1 MGKSLGWGKERG
13 QTEVI
18 AHAFSLQG
26 RLVVAGRKVR
36 DSLLRSRV
44 RLRLEDQL
52 EIQKVF
58 WRSDTYLAACTK
70 HAEYMNM
77 IEHVHAT

>member
-1 MGKSLGWGKERG
+1 M
-13 QTEVI
+13 
-18 AHAFSLQG
+18 
-26 RLVVAGRKVR
+26 
-36 DSLLRSRV
+36 

-58 WRSDTYLAACTK
+58 WRLDTYLAACTK

-77 IEHVHAT
+77 IEHVHATSFGKLSMPLVLGQ